1 MNKTLSQFENTIEEI
16 SNLKKLHNSQLLE
29 PISEGKW
36 SIREIVGHLY
46 YWDKYNL
53 EQMVPKMSEGANLPV
68 FPDHDQQ
75 NNEAILY
82 LRNQSVESIIN
93 DFICTRREL
102 IEGILLLDGDVKFTI
117 GNGKRQFSSES
128 FIKIFIKHDAHHL
141 KQINEKLNNR

>member
-29 PISEGKW
+29 PIHEGKW
-36 SIREIVGHLY
+36 SIRDIVGHLY

-75 NNEAILY
+75 NNEAILH
-82 LRNQSVESIIN
+82 LRYN
-93 DFICTRREL
+93 L
-102 IEGILLLDGDVKFTI
+102 
-117 GNGKRQFSSES
+117 
-128 FIKIFIKHDAHHL
+128 
-141 KQINEKLNNR
+141 